1 MDGYHDTIPSTF
13 YVGGIFDEK
22 EAHHSHRGLPR
33 RPTHHRRHRCA
44 SAQYQSRRPDRT
56 HQNGEKIEKLFTQ
69 IDNPQ
74 ISSTLHTEIEDETV
88 IKEVVEKLTDC
99 KLSDKGKVSS
109 IPYQEGEFKAILIV
123 HFNSKDARIYLKEN
137 GEFYVFENNVY
148 QKYTCND
155 STVTDLYHDLF
166 AITMSENAPID

>member
-1 MDGYHDTIPSTF
+1 MKKKLTILIAVCLAALLIT
-13 YVGGIFDEK
+13 VGIVALLHNITAGDLIAPIKND
-22 EAHHSHRGLPR
+22 
-33 RPTHHRRHRCA
+33 
-44 SAQYQSRRPDRT
+44 
-56 HQNGEKIEKLFTQ
+56 EKIEKLFTQ

-74 ISSTLHTEIEDETV
+74 IPSALYAEIEDETV

-109 IPYQEGEFKAILIV
+109 IPYQEGEFKSILIV

-137 GEFYVFENNVY
+137 GEFYIFENNVY

>member
-1 MDGYHDTIPSTF
+1 MKKKLTILIAVCLAALLIT
-13 YVGGIFDEK
+13 VGIV
-22 EAHHSHRGLPR
+22 AHLHNIKAGDLIAPIKN
-33 RPTHHRRHRCA
+33 
-44 SAQYQSRRPDRT
+44 D
-56 HQNGEKIEKLFTQ
+56 EKIEKLFTQ

-74 ISSTLHTEIEDETV
+74 IPSALYAEIEDETV

-155 STVTDLYHDLF
+155 STVTNLYHDLF

>member
-1 MDGYHDTIPSTF
+1 MKKKLTILIAVCLAALLIT
-13 YVGGIFDEK
+13 VGIVALLHNITAGDLIAPIK
-22 EAHHSHRGLPR
+22 
-33 RPTHHRRHRCA
+33 
-44 SAQYQSRRPDRT
+44 
-56 HQNGEKIEKLFTQ
+56 NGEKIKKLFTQ

-137 GEFYVFENNVY
+137 GEFYIFENNVY

-155 STVTDLYHDLF
+155 STVTNLYHDLF